1 MDSIYSFFKSDIFL
15 LILLIS
21 IIILF
26 ILYIISVA
34 NLGKLR
40 KSYLKFMNKL
50 GNGNNLEEMMKEYIK
65 RVEIVETKN
74 NEIMEYCKVID
85 DNIKRCS
92 QKMGIVR
99 YNAFKDTGS
108 DLSFALAILDDHN
121 NGVVLNG
128 IYARDSSNIYAKP
141 VENGESKYILSN
153 EEKEAIYKAINN
165 IKFCSVTIDV
175 KQK

>member
-1 MDSIYSFFKSDIFL
+1 
-15 LILLIS
+15 
-21 IIILF
+21 
-26 ILYIISVA
+26 
-34 NLGKLR
+34 
-40 KSYLKFMNKL
+40 MNKL